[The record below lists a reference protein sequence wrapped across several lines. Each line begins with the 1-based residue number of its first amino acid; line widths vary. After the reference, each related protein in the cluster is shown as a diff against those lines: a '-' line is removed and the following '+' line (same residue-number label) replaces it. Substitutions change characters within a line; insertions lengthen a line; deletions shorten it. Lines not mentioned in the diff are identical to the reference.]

1 MDSFDPGLHP
11 KNGLAVLLTSIGILI
26 LQQRC
31 TYLRESA
38 LLHAANC
45 IYEMTTI
52 TAAKGQFLQH
62 DARRNPDDMLHLVIQ
77 SVSENHL
84 FYATLY

>member
-11 KNGLAVLLTSIGILI
+11 KNFLAVLLTSIGTLI

-31 TYLRESA
+31 TYLRESV
-38 LLHAANC
+38 LLHVANC

-52 TAAKGQFLQH
+52 TAAKGQLLQH
-62 DARRNPDDMLHLVIQ
+62 DARRNPDDMLHLVIL
-77 SVSENHL
+77 SVSAHHL
-84 FYATLY
+84 FHANLY